1 MDQPDEIYYEGMLVF
16 CRILK
21 AAPGGYLVSVAFIS
35 QPTFM
40 YSNNTYEKNQEVR
53 ARIESIDSE
62 GVILKD
68 ASDEL
73 SGKRKKSSEPV
84 DKGVPARKRKRGID
98 LFPPPFEP
106 EKKKAIRGKAKET
119 VLAELASKNFT
130 GCLTLENNRKK
141 NRGAMLLYRGRAVGC
156 VHTSMKRPMT
166 ESTPDSLETLLPL
179 VPDAGSKISIHELP
193 DQIVL
198 PMASIFLGYP
208 VTRQDDYTALDYL
221 EYICSWLREN
231 RGIAI
236 LAVTFAK
243 APATALIFIYKG
255 VFTGAYLVE
264 HAAYLLDFE
273 KVKELLSLDR
283 EASLEVAVL
292 PPEPDLGPDL
302 GYTLD

>member
-1 MDQPDEIYYEGMLVF
+1 MDQDQPDEIYYEGMLVF

-21 AAPGGYLVSVAFIS
+21 AAPGGYLVSVASIA

-40 YSNNTYEKNQEVR
+40 YSSNTYEKDQEVR

-73 SGKRKKSSEPV
+73 SGKRKQSQ
-84 DKGVPARKRKRGID
+84 KRKRGID

-106 EKKKAIRGKAKET
+106 KKKKAIRGKAKNT
-119 VLAELASKNFT
+119 ILAELASQCFT
-130 GCLTLENNRKK
+130 GCLTLENNRQKS
-141 NRGAMLLYRGRAVGC
+141 RGAMLLYLGRAVGC

-193 DQIVL
+193 DEIVL

-208 VTRQDDYTALDYL
+208 VARQDDYTALDYL
-221 EYICSWLREN
+221 EYICPWLSEN

-255 VFTGAYLVE
+255 MFTGAYLVE
-264 HAAYLLDFE
+264 HAAYVLDLN
-273 KVKELLSLDR
+273 KVKELVRLDR
-283 EASLEVAVL
+283 EASLDVAIL
-292 PPEPDLGPDL
+292 PPELGPDL